1 MNYKYRNSDTDTD
14 MNSLQSKTGIRPER
28 PGISGLGGWL
38 ILIQIGLWV
47 SLVLLIADMSQV
59 NVIMDPARWEGVRGV
74 DPELYTKGIR
84 PLLWFG
90 VISSVILLIIV
101 IVNLLLLYKKKKQF
115 PRMMIILYI
124 ANVFI
129 GVMTWIMIAR
139 IEIPREQHVLD
150 PTSAFNLTIRSL
162 LTCCIFI
169 PYFLKSVRVKNTFVK

>member
-1 MNYKYRNSDTDTD
+1 MDNRHSNSDAE
-14 MNSLQSKTGIRPER
+14 LEL

-47 SLVLLIADMSQV
+47 SLLLLIADLSQV
-59 NVIMDPARWEGVRGV
+59 NVIMDPARWERISGV
-74 DPELYTKGIR
+74 DPEMYAEGIR

-90 VISSVILLIIV
+90 VISSVILLMIV
-101 IVNLLLLYKKKKQF
+101 IVNLVWLYKRKRPF
-115 PRMMIILYI
+115 PRMMIILCI
-124 ANVFI
+124 ANVLI
-129 GVMTWIMIAR
+129 GIVTWILIAR
-139 IEIPREQHVLD
+139 IEISREQHVLD

>member
-1 MNYKYRNSDTDTD
+1 MNYKYRNSELDTS
-14 MNSLQSKTGIRPER
+14 SLQPKTGIRPE
-28 PGISGLGGWL
+28 PPVISGLGGWL

-59 NVIMDPARWEGVRGV
+59 NVIMDPVRWEGVRGV
-74 DPELYTKGIR
+74 DPELYTEGIR

-90 VISSVILLIIV
+90 VISSVILLMIV
-101 IVNLLLLYKKKKQF
+101 IVNLALLYKKKKQF
-115 PRMMIILYI
+115 PRMMIVLCIV
-124 ANVFI
+124 NVFI

-139 IEIPREQHVLD
+139 IEVPREQHVLD

>member
-1 MNYKYRNSDTDTD
+1 MNYKYRDSELDTS
-14 MNSLQSKTGIRPER
+14 SLQPKSDIRPER

-38 ILIQIGLWV
+38 ILIQIGLWFT
-47 SLVLLIADMSQV
+47 LVLLIADMSQV
-59 NVIMDPARWEGVRGV
+59 NVIMDPVRWEGVRGV
-74 DPELYTKGIR
+74 DPELYTEGIR

-90 VISSVILLIIV
+90 VISSVILLMLV
-101 IVNLLLLYKKKKQF
+101 IVNLVLLYKKKRQF

-124 ANVFI
+124 ANVLI
-129 GVMTWIMIAR
+129 GIVTWILIAR

-150 PTSAFNLTIRSL
+150 PTSAFNLTIRSI